1 MKGHVAGASENR
13 QPATKGFAMRLPVA
27 LALAA
32 ALLAMP
38 DALTLAQSGGHQGHG
53 GPAAADPA
61 TRAYQAANAKM
72 HRDMNIRFSG
82 NPDRDFMAAMIPHHQ
97 GAIDMARVVLQ
108 YGKDPE
114 VRKLAEEIIAAQEK
128 EIAMMQAWLARTR

>member
-1 MKGHVAGASENR
+1 
-13 QPATKGFAMRLPVA
+13 MRLPVA

-38 DALTLAQSGGHQGHG
+38 AALTLAQSGGQSGGHQGHG

-128 EIAMMQAWLARTR
+128 EIAFLEEWLAKHGAQP

>member
-1 MKGHVAGASENR
+1 
-13 QPATKGFAMRLPVA
+13 MRLPFA

-38 DALTLAQSGGHQGHG
+38 AALTLAQSGGQSGGHQGHG